1 MNKKQL
7 TRCASVWVATV
18 LMASVAF
25 AAPKKELPKLTPE
38 GQKALTEY
46 TGMLDA
52 LRAELKG
59 KIPAI
64 DQQKTQDFMAAHK
77 EKRDVPKKVK
87 DNKGKVFKTEMPT
100 TDVAKLILPD
110 LEKFL
115 GSDALDNQLVKCA
128 VLSSATPRGL
138 AEFAQQGPE
147 KKKLIDELLAD
158 PKLMK
163 EILYEGGAKAGR
175 YGKAMEIYRSIQASS
190 PRAKEGHFRRL
201 ALAIGLEL
209 AAPELNQSE
218 KIDPAV
224 RYAFYEKSYL
234 NKDLIAQFDTF
245 SVWLYRQVINDPHT
259 ETDMLWMREML
270 WNYRPDQILAPEE
283 YTGKVVGLMYSE
295 FGHKKPEGDPTLST
309 SSFQQTIDKGGMCGA
324 KAFFGR
330 CLGRSFGIPVWGARL
345 RSHTAM
351 TYWTPKGWET
361 ILGVSFKNGFWT
373 ADQAEPMCGILFE
386 QIAKLR
392 NYPEEFIKVCRAQ
405 WIGDVLGEEK
415 MSGMDTATGG
425 VWNALAFS
433 KMRLAV
439 VEKCPPVEPP
449 KLAPGEAK
457 PRDPKGYPERLAKP
471 VVKPE
476 FKKVVVDAKGVITI
490 PAVACVSPTT
500 NTEKIVFMNT
510 RDGGMNLHYKRWEQ
524 PEPIVYEVTVPAAGK
539 YALAAN
545 VVTVNQEQFFLLTAN
560 DAKEPVNMK
569 MPYTVGKWGTTE
581 SVMIPLNKGNNRL
594 SFTRTVP
601 EDFAKEGYK
610 YAGPQFG
617 GITLKSFTLTPIL

>member
-7 TRCASVWVATV
+7 TRCAGVWVATV
-18 LMASVAF
+18 LMASVAI
-25 AAPKKELPKLTPE
+25 AAPKKELSKLTPE
-38 GQKALTEY
+38 GQKALAEY
-46 TGMLDA
+46 TGMLES
-52 LRAELKG
+52 LRADLKG
-59 KIPAI
+59 KIPVI
-64 DQQKTQDFMAAHK
+64 DEQKAQDFMAAHK
-77 EKRDVPKKVK
+77 EKRDAPKKVK
-87 DNKGKVFKTEMPT
+87 DNKGKVTHAEPPT
-100 TDVAKLILPD
+100 TEIAKLIVPG

-115 GSDALDNQLVKCA
+115 GNDTLDNQLVKCA
-128 VLSSATPRGL
+128 VLSTATPRGL

-147 KKKLIDELLAD
+147 KKKLIDDLLAD

-163 EILYEGGAKAGR
+163 EMLYEGGAKAGR
-175 YGKAMEIYRSIQASS
+175 YGKAMEIFRSIQSSS
-190 PRAKEGHFRRL
+190 PRAKEGHFRRM

-209 AAPELNQSE
+209 AAAELNPKE
-218 KIDPAV
+218 NVDPV
-224 RYAFYEKSYL
+224 KRYAFYEKSYL
-234 NKDLIAQFDTF
+234 DKELISQFDTF
-245 SVWLYRQVINDPHT
+245 SVWLYRHVTNDPHT
-259 ETDMLWMREML
+259 DVDMLWMREML

-373 ADQAEPMCGILFE
+373 ADAEPMNGIVFE

-392 NYPEEFIKVCRAQ
+392 NDPEEFIKVCRAQ
-405 WIGDVLGEEK
+405 WAGDVLGEER
-415 MSGMDTATGG
+415 MNGMDTSTGG
-425 VWNALAFS
+425 LWNALAFS

-439 VEKCPPVEPP
+439 AEKCPPVEPA
-449 KLAPGEAK
+449 KLAPGEPK

-471 VVKPE
+471 LVKPE
-476 FKKVVVDAKGVITI
+476 FKKVVVDGKGVITI
-490 PAVACVSPTT
+490 PAVACISPTT

-524 PEPIVYEVTVPAAGK
+524 PEPIVYEVTVPVAEK

-545 VVTVNQEQFFLLTAN
+545 VVTVNQEQFFLLTVN

-581 SVMIPLNKGNNRL
+581 PVTIPLNKGSNRL

-601 EDFAKEGYK
+601 EDFAKEGYRF
-610 YAGPQFG
+610 AGPQFG
-617 GITLKSFTLTPIL
+617 GITLKSFTLTPVR

>member
-1 MNKKQL
+1 
-7 TRCASVWVATV
+7 
-18 LMASVAF
+18 MAFTGF

-38 GQKALTEY
+38 GQKALAEY
-46 TGMLDA
+46 TGMLES

-59 KIPAI
+59 KIPTI
-64 DQQKTQDFMAAHK
+64 DQQKAQDFMAAHK
-77 EKRDVPKKVK
+77 EKRDLPKAVK
-87 DNKGKVFKTEMPT
+87 DKKGKVIKTEMST
-100 TDVAKLILPD
+100 TDTAKLILPD

-128 VLSSATPRGL
+128 VLSTATPRGL
-138 AEFAQQGPE
+138 AEFAEQGPD

-163 EILYEGGAKAGR
+163 EMVYEGGAKAGK
-175 YGKAMEIYRSIQASS
+175 YGKAMEIYRGIQASN
-190 PRAKEGHFRRL
+190 PKAKEGLFRRI

-209 AAPELNQSE
+209 AAGELSPKEN
-218 KIDPAV
+218 IDPFK
-224 RYAFYEKSYL
+224 RYAFYEKSCL
-234 NKDLIAQFDTF
+234 DKELISQFDTF
-245 SVWLYRQVINDPHT
+245 SVWLYRHVINDPHV
-259 ETDMLWMREML
+259 ESDMLWMREML

-295 FGHKKPEGDPTLST
+295 FGHKAPDFDETRPTSLV
-309 SSFQQTIDKGGMCGA
+309 QQTIDKGSLCGP

-345 RSHTAM
+345 KSHTAM
-351 TYWTPKGWET
+351 TYWTPRGWDT

-373 ADQAEPMCGILFE
+373 ADPEPLSGVVFE

-405 WIGDVLGEEK
+405 WAGDVLGEER
-415 MSGMDTATGG
+415 MNGMDTSTGG
-425 VWNALAFS
+425 LWNALAFS
-433 KMRLAV
+433 KLRLAV
-439 VEKCPPVEPP
+439 AEKCPPVEPV
-449 KLAPGEAK
+449 KLAPGEPK

-476 FKKVVVDAKGVITI
+476 FKKVTVDAKGVITI
-490 PAVACVSPTT
+490 PAVACISPTT
-500 NTEKIVFMNT
+500 NTEKIVFINT

-524 PEPIVYEVTVPAAGK
+524 PEPIVYEVTAPAAGK

-545 VVTVNQEQFFLLTAN
+545 VVTVNQDQFFLLTMN
-560 DAKEPVNMK
+560 DAKEPVNLK

-581 SVMIPLNKGNNRL
+581 PVMIPLNKGNNRL

-610 YAGPQFG
+610 FAGPQFG
-617 GITLKSFTLTPIL
+617 GITLKSLTLTPQ